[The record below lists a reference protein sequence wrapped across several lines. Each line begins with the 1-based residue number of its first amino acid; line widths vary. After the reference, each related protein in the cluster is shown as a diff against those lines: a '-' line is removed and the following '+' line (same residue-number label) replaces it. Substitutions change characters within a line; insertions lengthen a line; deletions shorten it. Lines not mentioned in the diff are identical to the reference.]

1 MLRDIGSQATA
12 AAAAAAA
19 ATLFD
24 LYSDH
29 AGAVTLA

>member
-1 MLRDIGSQATA
+1 MLRDIGSQ
-12 AAAAAAA
+12 AAAAA